1 VFIPPPFSTPTSPRT
16 IEVAVSNSAAVQ
28 SVAFFDETGGGSVAL
43 GSDSSSPYT
52 ASWTPFSTS
61 NCDGP
66 SQYALKA
73 TVTDKCGDS
82 ADYPNTGQVI
92 CQFPALNATPAGA
105 MSWVSELAVPGAVAQ
120 VVVNGSQAF
129 FPAAGRSNGALQ
141 ARRGENRLEGQLVSA
156 NGQPGTWK
164 LELSGEVALVPGS
177 LRVTAGEVLSADA
190 RSVTFR
196 LQGKAGERV
205 VVTFVTR

>member
-1 VFIPPPFSTPTSPRT
+1 
-16 IEVAVSNSAAVQ
+16 
-28 SVAFFDETGGGSVAL
+28 
-43 GSDSSSPYT
+43 
-52 ASWTPFSTS
+52 
-61 NCDGP
+61 
-66 SQYALKA
+66 
-73 TVTDKCGDS
+73 
-82 ADYPNTGQVI
+82 
-92 CQFPALNATPAGA
+92 
-105 MSWVSELAVPGAVAQ
+105 
-120 VVVNGSQAF
+120 
-129 FPAAGRSNGALQ
+129 
-141 ARRGENRLEGQLVSA
+141 VSA